1 MSWYKDLSYKYKL
14 ALLTGISIFGFAVF
28 GALTYATLS
37 QVKVNG
43 PLYTDIIRGKD
54 AYSEI
59 LPCTLF
65 IMEPHMLIAEL
76 LSEKDESQRQKLIQG
91 FKESCKVVG
100 NRRAYWLKELPESNF
115 KAGMLVRAYAP
126 AEEYLNIA
134 ETQFLP
140 AVLSG
145 DKKRAAEIFTN
156 QLKPKYEEHHRLDV
170 DLQRGRCD

>member
-76 LSEKDESQRQKLIQG
+76 LSEKDEAQR
-91 FKESCKVVG
+91 
-100 NRRAYWLKELPESNF
+100 
-115 KAGMLVRAYAP
+115 
-126 AEEYLNIA
+126 
-134 ETQFLP
+134 
-140 AVLSG
+140 
-145 DKKRAAEIFTN
+145 
-156 QLKPKYEEHHRLDV
+156 
-170 DLQRGRCD
+170 